1 MKVGIIGTGNMGK
14 VIIEAFIESKAI
26 SPSNLNMTNRTLKKA
41 KEIQEKN
48 GGHVMNSNEE
58 VIRSSDIIFICVK
71 PHDVHH
77 VIEENIE
84 SFTGDKCVVSI
95 TSPVSVDQLQSILP
109 CSCARF
115 IPSITNRALS
125 GVSLLTFGSQ
135 CSEDWKQEL
144 TKLAKHVSTP
154 VGIEEGVTRV
164 ASDIVSCGPA
174 FFSYLTQRFIDA
186 AVEVTEID
194 SETATVLASEMLV
207 GLGELLK
214 KDIYTLPALQEK
226 VCVKGG
232 VTGKGIAVMEKE
244 LGEVF
249 EKLFQ
254 ATQEKFEE
262 DTAETRSQFGV

>member
-26 SPSNLNMTNRTLKKA
+26 SPSRLYMTNRTLKKA
-41 KEIQEKN
+41 KLIQETT
-48 GGHVMNSNEE
+48 GGHVLNSSEE
-58 VIRSSDIIFICVK
+58 VIKSSDIVFICVK
-71 PHDVHH
+71 PHDVYR
-77 VIEENIE
+77 VIEENKNC
-84 SFTGDKCVVSI
+84 FTEDKCAVSI
-95 TSPVSVDQLQSILP
+95 TSPVSLDQLQSILP

-125 GVSLLTFGSQ
+125 GVSLLTFGSD
-135 CSEDWKQEL
+135 CTEHWKGRL
-144 TKLAKHVSTP
+144 TTLAEHISTP
-154 VGIEEGVTRV
+154 VLIREEVTRV

-174 FFSYLTQRFIDA
+174 FFSYLTQRFINA

-194 SETATVLASEMLV
+194 PETATILASEMLV
-207 GLGELLK
+207 GLGDLLK
-214 KDIYTLPALQEK
+214 KEIYSLPALQEK

-232 VTGKGIAVMEKE
+232 VTGKGIDVMERE

-254 ATQEKFEE
+254 ATQEKFA
-262 DTAETRSQFGV
+262 DDITETQSQFGV

>member
-26 SPSNLNMTNRTLKKA
+26 SPSDLNMTNRTLKKA

-48 GGHVMNSNEE
+48 GGNVMNSNKE
-58 VIRSSDIIFICVK
+58 VIKSSDIVFVCVK
-71 PHDVHH
+71 PHDVYR
-77 VIEENIE
+77 VIEENKD
-84 SFTGDKCVVSI
+84 SFTRDKCVVSI
-95 TSPVSVDQLQSILP
+95 TSPVSVDQLQSIIP
-109 CSCARF
+109 SSCARF

-125 GVSLLTFGSQ
+125 GVSLLTFGSH
-135 CSEDWKQEL
+135 CSEGWKREL
-144 TKLAKHVSTP
+144 TTLAKHVSAP
-154 VGIEEGVTRV
+154 VVINEDITRV

-174 FFSYLTQRFIDA
+174 FFSYLTQRFINA

-207 GLGELLK
+207 GLGDLLK

-254 ATQEKFEE
+254 ATQEKFE
-262 DTAETRSQFGV
+262 DDLTETRSQFGV